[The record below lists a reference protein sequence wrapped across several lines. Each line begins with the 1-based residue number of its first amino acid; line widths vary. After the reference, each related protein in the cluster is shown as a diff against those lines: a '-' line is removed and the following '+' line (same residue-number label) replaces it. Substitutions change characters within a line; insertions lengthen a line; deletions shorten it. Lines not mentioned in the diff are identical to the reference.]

1 MHQVA
6 KALLGIIDI
15 CRMET
20 TLPQSMVIFIVIYK
34 WTAAKAAP
42 PNALS
47 KGRRTQE
54 KEDKPPA
61 WGFSQGQGVVVTQ
74 AGTV

>member
-1 MHQVA
+1 M
-6 KALLGIIDI
+6 I
-15 CRMET
+15 
-20 TLPQSMVIFIVIYK
+20 IFIVIYK
-34 WTAAKAAP
+34 WTAAMAAP

-47 KGRRTQE
+47 KGRRTKE

-61 WGFSQGQGVVVTQ
+61 RDSFQGQGVAVTQ